1 MSEFRILVTCTP
13 MLKSL
18 DECQERFKAE
28 DLDVVAPNVGQQLSE
43 EELLGMVADFDGVIT
58 GDDPFTE
65 QVLKKGREGRLR
77 AVVKWGIG
85 LDAIDLEAAKKL
97 DVFVSNT
104 PGTFNDEVADAALTY
119 IMMLARES
127 HITNIAVRN
136 GEWRKEPGVSLRG
149 KVAGIIGVGNIGSAL
164 ARRLH
169 VLGMEV
175 LGYDPYPINE
185 AVKKDTGLC
194 QVELDELF
202 ASSDCISL
210 CCGLTPEN
218 YHLLN
223 AEAFGKMKNG
233 VWIVNVARGPII
245 DENALIDALEDG
257 KVGGAGLD
265 VFESEPVDP
274 EHPLLSFDQVIAG
287 SHNASN
293 TKEAVSRVNQVSID
307 ILLRELRRIAG
318 ESGE

>member
-1 MSEFRILVTCTP
+1 MKKFRVLITCTP
-13 MLKSL
+13 MIKSL
-18 DECQERFKAE
+18 SDCREHLEAE
-28 DLDVVAPNVGQQLSE
+28 NFDIVIPKVEQQLSE
-43 EELLGMVADFDGVIT
+43 EELFEMIADFDGVIS

-65 QVLKKGREGRLR
+65 RVLKQGRQGRLR

-85 LDAIDLEAAKKL
+85 LDAIDLDAARRL

-119 IMMLARES
+119 IMLLARET
-127 HITNIAVRN
+127 HLTNLAVRR
-136 GEWRKEPGVSLRG
+136 GEWRKKAGVSLRG
-149 KVAGIIGVGNIGSAL
+149 KVAGIIGVGNIGSSL

-169 VLGMEV
+169 VLGMDL

-185 AVKKDTGLC
+185 AVNKDTGLR

-202 ASSDCISL
+202 SSSDCISL
-210 CCGLTPEN
+210 CCGLSPEN

-223 AEAFGKMKNG
+223 TDAFRKMKKG
-233 VWIVNVARGPII
+233 VWIVNVARGPLI
-245 DENALIDALEDG
+245 DENALLEALKSG
-257 KVGGAGLD
+257 KVAGAGLD

-274 EHPLLSFDQVIAG
+274 NHPLFDFDQVIAG

-293 TKEAVSRVNQVSID
+293 TKEAVSRVNRISIE
-307 ILLRELRRIAG
+307 ILARELRRIAG
-318 ESGE
+318 ESNQ

>member
-1 MSEFRILVTCTP
+1 MENKRFRVLVTCTP

-28 DLDVVAPNVGQQLSE
+28 NLEVVAPKVDQQLSE
-43 EELLGMVADFDGVIT
+43 DELCEMVADFDGVIT

-65 QVLKKGREGRLR
+65 RVLKIGREGRLR

-85 LDAIDLEAAKKL
+85 MDAIDLEAAEKL
-97 DVFVSNT
+97 GVFVSNT

-119 IMMLARES
+119 LMMLARET
-127 HITNIAVRN
+127 HITNTAVRN

-169 VLGMEV
+169 VLGMDV
-175 LGYDPYPINE
+175 LGYDPYPIDD
-185 AVKKDTGLC
+185 AVKKDTGLR

-218 YHLLN
+218 YHILN
-223 AEAFGKMKNG
+223 AEAFAKMKDG
-233 VWIVNVARGPII
+233 VWIVNVGRGPLI
-245 DENALIDALEDG
+245 DENDLIDALEDG
-257 KVGGAGLD
+257 KVGKAGLD

-274 EHPLLSFDQVIAG
+274 EHLLLSFDQVIAG

-293 TKEAVSRVNQVSID
+293 TREAVSRVNQVSID
-307 ILLRELRRIAG
+307 ILLRELRRIAV
-318 ESGE
+318 S

>member
-1 MSEFRILVTCTP
+1 MSDKRFRVLVTCTP
-13 MLKSL
+13 MIKSL
-18 DECQERFKAE
+18 DTCQERFEVEK
-28 DLDVVAPNVGQQLSE
+28 LDVVTPEVGQQLSE
-43 EELLGMVADFDGVIT
+43 EELIEMVADFDGVIT

-65 QVLKKGREGRLR
+65 RVLQVGRQGRLR

-119 IMMLARES
+119 IMLLARGT
-127 HITNIAVRN
+127 HKTDVAVRN
-136 GEWRKEPGVSLRG
+136 GKWPKAPGVSLRG
-149 KVAGIIGVGNIGSAL
+149 RFAGIIGVGNIGSAL

-169 VLGMEV
+169 ALGMKL
-175 LGYDPYPINE
+175 LGYDPYPINA
-185 AVKKDTGLC
+185 AVKKDTGLR

-202 ASSDCISL
+202 ASVDCIAL

-218 YHLLN
+218 YHLLD
-223 AEAFGKMKNG
+223 AEAFTKMKDG
-233 VWIVNVARGPII
+233 VWIVNVARGALI
-245 DENALIDALEDG
+245 DENALVNALKDG

-265 VFESEPVDP
+265 VFESEPVHP
-274 EHPLLSFDQVIAG
+274 NHPLLSFDEVIAG

-293 TKEAVSRVNQVSID
+293 TKEAVLRVNQISID
-307 ILLRELRRIAG
+307 ILVRELQRRKSA
-318 ESGE
+318 